1 MCPLCILFTMS
12 SFLRSR
18 TMADTWA
25 TPDEIQC
32 MDDIVLATS
41 VRLGELPV
49 GTPVAVIEREWRVF
63 RRQRRVLAV
72 DRLLFVGALLTGRGR
87 KHRVM
92 PLGFCFDNLMAVQ
105 LGVAKLRCLGA

>member
-1 MCPLCILFTMS
+1 MEDILAAA
-12 SFLRSR
+12 R
-18 TMADTWA
+18 
-25 TPDEIQC
+25 
-32 MDDIVLATS
+32 
-41 VRLGELPV
+41 VRLDELPL
-49 GTPVAVIEREWRVF
+49 GTPEAVIEREWRVF

-72 DRLLFVGALLTGRGR
+72 DRLVFVGALLTGRSR

>member
-1 MCPLCILFTMS
+1 MRLVCILFLM

-25 TPDEIQC
+25 TPDEVHARQ
-32 MDDIVLATS
+32 DILLATR
-41 VRLGELPV
+41 VRLGELPF
-49 GTPVAVIEREWRVF
+49 GTPEAVIEREWRVF

-72 DRLLFVGALLTGRGR
+72 DRLVFVGALLTGRSR

-92 PLGFCFDNLMAVQ
+92 PLGWCFENVMAVQ
-105 LGVAKLRCLGA
+105 LGLAKLRCRGH